1 MPIRALSTPPDPRL
15 FPAPLD
21 VANPALSHDA
31 HTSHS
36 ILAIRQPDR
45 AGPPSGAV
53 RKAASR
59 MIGGPSVDAD
69 ADADVLSSAL
79 PTHVSKAA
87 HEPVVAKPRSA
98 RARVPRRDTPRSP
111 LTRDLFDGGH
121 GTGES
126 DDLDEDDLAAI
137 ARGLEQRTA
146 ALKLGVRAT
155 HARRIGAVDAALAK
169 LQLAVAGAD
178 GAKVHPNTHRATT
191 PTRLA
196 STDNTHTHADGH
208 RARSQQDARDR
219 RRLLNRV
226 GVDLAATSRSF
237 GSAVDARVRD
247 ASNKV
252 LRGAPSRFAAEAAA
266 SGVMTVGTTT
276 NDKNAKAKGPGR
288 STKSVVKP
296 VADDPDA
303 EVTGELKFNA
313 QSVKTQPLRDWLLA
327 HFDKP
332 YPDDEDK
339 IKLAEA
345 SGMTRAQ
352 VGNWFINARVRIW
365 RPMVLRLG
373 EEIERESD

>member
-1 MPIRALSTPPDPRL
+1 
-15 FPAPLD
+15 
-21 VANPALSHDA
+21 
-31 HTSHS
+31 
-36 ILAIRQPDR
+36 
-45 AGPPSGAV
+45 
-53 RKAASR
+53 

-121 GTGES
+121 GTSES

-146 ALKLGVRAT
+146 ALKLEVRAKL
-155 HARRIGAVDAALAK
+155 ARRIGAVDAALAK
-169 LQLAVAGAD
+169 LQLAVAPAPRD
-178 GAKVHPNTHRATT
+178 APALERLSNVSRTSLERLDATDDT
-191 PTRLA
+191 APPA
-196 STDNTHTHADGH
+196 AAEGH

-266 SGVMTVGTTT
+266 SGVITVGTTT

-339 IKLAEA
+339 VKLAEA

-352 VGNWFINARVRIW
+352 VGNWFINARVRTW
-365 RPMVLRLG
+365 RPMVLDLG
-373 EEIERESD
+373 EEIERESVP

>member
-1 MPIRALSTPPDPRL
+1 
-15 FPAPLD
+15 
-21 VANPALSHDA
+21 
-31 HTSHS
+31 
-36 ILAIRQPDR
+36 
-45 AGPPSGAV
+45 
-53 RKAASR
+53 

-69 ADADVLSSAL
+69 TDAEVLSSAL

-121 GTGES
+121 GTSES

-191 PTRLA
+191 PTRLDA
-196 STDNTHTHADGH
+196 TDNTHTHADGH
-208 RARSQQDARDR
+208 RTRSQQDARDR

-266 SGVMTVGTTT
+266 SGVITVGTTT

-313 QSVKTQPLRDWLLA
+313 QSVKTCLLYTSPSPRD
-327 HFDKP
+327 
-332 YPDDEDK
+332 
-339 IKLAEA
+339 
-345 SGMTRAQ
+345 
-352 VGNWFINARVRIW
+352 
-365 RPMVLRLG
+365 
-373 EEIERESD
+373 

>member
-1 MPIRALSTPPDPRL
+1 
-15 FPAPLD
+15 
-21 VANPALSHDA
+21 
-31 HTSHS
+31 
-36 ILAIRQPDR
+36 
-45 AGPPSGAV
+45 
-53 RKAASR
+53 

-121 GTGES
+121 GTSES

-191 PTRLA
+191 STRLDA
-196 STDNTHTHADGH
+196 TDNTHTHADGH
-208 RARSQQDARDR
+208 RARNQQDARDR

-339 IKLAEA
+339 VKLAEA

>member
-1 MPIRALSTPPDPRL
+1 
-15 FPAPLD
+15 
-21 VANPALSHDA
+21 
-31 HTSHS
+31 
-36 ILAIRQPDR
+36 
-45 AGPPSGAV
+45 
-53 RKAASR
+53 

-69 ADADVLSSAL
+69 TDADVLSSAL

-121 GTGES
+121 GTSES

-169 LQLAVAGAD
+169 LQLQISSAD
-178 GAKVHPNTHRATT
+178 GAKVRPNTTT
-191 PTRLA
+191 LERLA

-266 SGVMTVGTTT
+266 SGVITVGTTT

-339 IKLAEA
+339 VKLAEA

>member
-1 MPIRALSTPPDPRL
+1 
-15 FPAPLD
+15 
-21 VANPALSHDA
+21 
-31 HTSHS
+31 
-36 ILAIRQPDR
+36 
-45 AGPPSGAV
+45 
-53 RKAASR
+53 

-121 GTGES
+121 GTSES

-178 GAKVHPNTHRATT
+178 GAKVRPNTHRATT
-191 PTRLA
+191 TTRLDA
-196 STDNTHTHADGH
+196 TDNTHTHADGH

-266 SGVMTVGTTT
+266 SGVITVGTTT
-276 NDKNAKAKGPGR
+276 NDKNVKAKGPGR

-339 IKLAEA
+339 VKLAEA

>member
-1 MPIRALSTPPDPRL
+1 
-15 FPAPLD
+15 
-21 VANPALSHDA
+21 
-31 HTSHS
+31 
-36 ILAIRQPDR
+36 
-45 AGPPSGAV
+45 
-53 RKAASR
+53 
-59 MIGGPSVDAD
+59 MIGGPSSPD
-69 ADADVLSSAL
+69 ADADVSSAL

-87 HEPVVAKPRSA
+87 HEPVASKPRSA

-111 LTRDLFDGGH
+111 LTRDLFDGGGH
-121 GTGES
+121 GTSES

-146 ALKLGVRAT
+146 ALKLEVRAKL
-155 HARRIGAVDAALAK
+155 ARRIGAVDAALAK

-237 GSAVDARVRD
+237 GSAVDARVRA
-247 ASNKV
+247 ASNEV
-252 LRGAPSRFAAEAAA
+252 LRGASRFAAEAASA
-266 SGVMTVGTTT
+266 RDVMTVGTTT
-276 NDKNAKAKGPGR
+276 TNDGERRRASRDDAKTAMTKNAKAKGPRPG
-288 STKSVVKP
+288 STKKVVKPP
-296 VADDPDA
+296 VADDPEA
-303 EVTGELKFNA
+303 EVIGELKFNA

-339 IKLAEA
+339 VRLAEA

-352 VGNWFINARVRIW
+352 VGNWFINARVRTW
-365 RPMVLRLG
+365 RPMVLDLG
-373 EEIERESD
+373 EEIERESVP

>member
-1 MPIRALSTPPDPRL
+1 
-15 FPAPLD
+15 
-21 VANPALSHDA
+21 
-31 HTSHS
+31 
-36 ILAIRQPDR
+36 
-45 AGPPSGAV
+45 
-53 RKAASR
+53 

-121 GTGES
+121 GTSES

-313 QSVKTQPLRDWLLA
+313 QSVRTQPLRDWLLA

-339 IKLAEA
+339 VKLAEA

>member
-1 MPIRALSTPPDPRL
+1 
-15 FPAPLD
+15 
-21 VANPALSHDA
+21 
-31 HTSHS
+31 
-36 ILAIRQPDR
+36 
-45 AGPPSGAV
+45 
-53 RKAASR
+53 

-121 GTGES
+121 GTSES
-126 DDLDEDDLAAI
+126 DDLDEDNLAAI

-276 NDKNAKAKGPGR
+276 NDKNAKAKGPGG
-288 STKSVVKP
+288 STKSVKIKP

-339 IKLAEA
+339 VKLAEA

>member
-1 MPIRALSTPPDPRL
+1 
-15 FPAPLD
+15 
-21 VANPALSHDA
+21 
-31 HTSHS
+31 
-36 ILAIRQPDR
+36 
-45 AGPPSGAV
+45 
-53 RKAASR
+53 

>member
-1 MPIRALSTPPDPRL
+1 
-15 FPAPLD
+15 
-21 VANPALSHDA
+21 
-31 HTSHS
+31 
-36 ILAIRQPDR
+36 
-45 AGPPSGAV
+45 
-53 RKAASR
+53 
-59 MIGGPSVDAD
+59 MIGGPSSPD
-69 ADADVLSSAL
+69 ADADVSSAL

-87 HEPVVAKPRSA
+87 HEPVASKPRSA

-111 LTRDLFDGGH
+111 LTRDLFDGGGH
-121 GTGES
+121 GTSES

-191 PTRLA
+191 STRLDA
-196 STDNTHTHADGH
+196 TDNTHTHADGH

-266 SGVMTVGTTT
+266 SGVITVGTTT
-276 NDKNAKAKGPGR
+276 NDKNAKAKGPGG
-288 STKSVVKP
+288 STKSVKIKP

>member
-1 MPIRALSTPPDPRL
+1 
-15 FPAPLD
+15 
-21 VANPALSHDA
+21 
-31 HTSHS
+31 
-36 ILAIRQPDR
+36 
-45 AGPPSGAV
+45 
-53 RKAASR
+53 
-59 MIGGPSVDAD
+59 MISGPSVDAD

-87 HEPVVAKPRSA
+87 HDPVVAKPPSA

-121 GTGES
+121 GTSES

-191 PTRLA
+191 STRLDA
-196 STDNTHTHADGH
+196 TDNTHTHADGH

-313 QSVKTQPLRDWLLA
+313 QSVRTQPLRDWLLA

-339 IKLAEA
+339 VKLAEA

>member
-1 MPIRALSTPPDPRL
+1 
-15 FPAPLD
+15 
-21 VANPALSHDA
+21 
-31 HTSHS
+31 
-36 ILAIRQPDR
+36 
-45 AGPPSGAV
+45 
-53 RKAASR
+53 

-87 HEPVVAKPRSA
+87 HDPVVAKPPSA

-121 GTGES
+121 GTSES

-191 PTRLA
+191 STRLDA
-196 STDNTHTHADGH
+196 TDNTHTHADGH

-266 SGVMTVGTTT
+266 SGVITVGTTT
-276 NDKNAKAKGPGR
+276 NDKNAKAKGPGG
-288 STKSVVKP
+288 STKSVKIKP

-339 IKLAEA
+339 VKLAEA

>member
-1 MPIRALSTPPDPRL
+1 
-15 FPAPLD
+15 
-21 VANPALSHDA
+21 
-31 HTSHS
+31 
-36 ILAIRQPDR
+36 
-45 AGPPSGAV
+45 
-53 RKAASR
+53 

-87 HEPVVAKPRSA
+87 HDPVVAKPPSA

-121 GTGES
+121 GTSES

>member
-1 MPIRALSTPPDPRL
+1 
-15 FPAPLD
+15 
-21 VANPALSHDA
+21 
-31 HTSHS
+31 
-36 ILAIRQPDR
+36 
-45 AGPPSGAV
+45 
-53 RKAASR
+53 

-121 GTGES
+121 GTSES

-191 PTRLA
+191 STRLDA
-196 STDNTHTHADGH
+196 TDNTHTHADGH

-266 SGVMTVGTTT
+266 SGVITVGTTT

-313 QSVKTQPLRDWLLA
+313 QSVRTQPLRDWLLA

-339 IKLAEA
+339 VKLAEA

>member
-1 MPIRALSTPPDPRL
+1 
-15 FPAPLD
+15 
-21 VANPALSHDA
+21 
-31 HTSHS
+31 
-36 ILAIRQPDR
+36 
-45 AGPPSGAV
+45 
-53 RKAASR
+53 

-69 ADADVLSSAL
+69 TDADVLSSAL

-87 HEPVVAKPRSA
+87 HEPVVAKPWSA

-121 GTGES
+121 GTSES

-169 LQLAVAGAD
+169 LQLAVKND
-178 GAKVHPNTHRATT
+178 AKVHPNTHRETT
-191 PTRLA
+191 LERLA
-196 STDNTHTHADGH
+196 STDNAHTHTDGH

-237 GSAVDARVRD
+237 GSAVDARVCD

-266 SGVMTVGTTT
+266 SGVITVGTTT

-339 IKLAEA
+339 VKLAEA

-352 VGNWFINARVRIW
+352 VGNWFINARVRTW
-365 RPMVLRLG
+365 RPMVLDLG
-373 EEIERESD
+373 EEIERESVP

>member
-1 MPIRALSTPPDPRL
+1 
-15 FPAPLD
+15 
-21 VANPALSHDA
+21 
-31 HTSHS
+31 
-36 ILAIRQPDR
+36 
-45 AGPPSGAV
+45 
-53 RKAASR
+53 

-121 GTGES
+121 GTSES

-191 PTRLA
+191 STRLDA
-196 STDNTHTHADGH
+196 TDNTHTHADGH

-313 QSVKTQPLRDWLLA
+313 QSVRTQPLRDWLLA

-339 IKLAEA
+339 VKLAEA

>member
-1 MPIRALSTPPDPRL
+1 M
-15 FPAPLD
+15 
-21 VANPALSHDA
+21 
-31 HTSHS
+31 
-36 ILAIRQPDR
+36 IRQPDR

-59 MIGGPSVDAD
+59 MIGGPSSPD
-69 ADADVLSSAL
+69 ADADVSSAL

-87 HEPVVAKPRSA
+87 PEPVVAPPWSA
-98 RARVPRRDTPRSP
+98 RARGPRRATPRSP

-121 GTGES
+121 GTSES

-169 LQLAVAGAD
+169 LQLQISSAD
-178 GAKVHPNTHRATT
+178 GAKVRPNTTT
-191 PTRLA
+191 LERLDA
-196 STDNTHTHADGH
+196 TDNTHTHADGH

-266 SGVMTVGTTT
+266 SGVITVGTTT
-276 NDKNAKAKGPGR
+276 NERMPRRRDRGVRQSR
-288 STKSVVKP
+288 SSSP
-296 VADDPDA
+296 W
-303 EVTGELKFNA
+303 
-313 QSVKTQPLRDWLLA
+313 R
-327 HFDKP
+327 
-332 YPDDEDK
+332 
-339 IKLAEA
+339 
-345 SGMTRAQ
+345 MTRKRRSWRAQ
-352 VGNWFINARVRIW
+352 V
-365 RPMVLRLG
+365 
-373 EEIERESD
+373 

>member
-1 MPIRALSTPPDPRL
+1 
-15 FPAPLD
+15 
-21 VANPALSHDA
+21 
-31 HTSHS
+31 
-36 ILAIRQPDR
+36 
-45 AGPPSGAV
+45 
-53 RKAASR
+53 

-121 GTGES
+121 GTSES

-178 GAKVHPNTHRATT
+178 GAKVHPNTHRA
-191 PTRLA
+191 
-196 STDNTHTHADGH
+196 TDNTHTHADGH

-266 SGVMTVGTTT
+266 SGVITVGTTT

-339 IKLAEA
+339 VKLAEA

>member
-1 MPIRALSTPPDPRL
+1 
-15 FPAPLD
+15 
-21 VANPALSHDA
+21 
-31 HTSHS
+31 
-36 ILAIRQPDR
+36 
-45 AGPPSGAV
+45 
-53 RKAASR
+53 
-59 MIGGPSVDAD
+59 MIGGPSSPDAD
-69 ADADVLSSAL
+69 ANISSA
-79 PTHVSKAA
+79 PPVHVSKA
-87 HEPVVAKPRSA
+87 VASKPRSA

-111 LTRDLFDGGH
+111 LQRDLFFDGGH
-121 GTGES
+121 GASES

-169 LQLAVAGAD
+169 LQLAVKDELNELAGKSDVERLDATD
-178 GAKVHPNTHRATT
+178 KTTH
-191 PTRLA
+191 
-196 STDNTHTHADGH
+196 SDGH

-237 GSAVDARVRD
+237 GSAVDARTRE
-247 ASNKV
+247 ASNKA
-252 LRGAPSRFAAEAAA
+252 LLLGASRFAVEAARD
-266 SGVMTVGTTT
+266 GTVGTTT
-276 NDKNAKAKGPGR
+276 KLSETRATRDDASPLDAPLLDASDERLKSAKAKGPKSG
-288 STKSVVKP
+288 SKSVVKRTL
-296 VADDPDA
+296 ADDPDA

-332 YPDDEDK
+332 YPDDADK
-339 IKLAEA
+339 VTLAEA

-373 EEIERESD
+373 EEIEREGA

>member
-1 MPIRALSTPPDPRL
+1 
-15 FPAPLD
+15 
-21 VANPALSHDA
+21 
-31 HTSHS
+31 
-36 ILAIRQPDR
+36 
-45 AGPPSGAV
+45 
-53 RKAASR
+53 

-121 GTGES
+121 GTSES

-169 LQLAVAGAD
+169 LQLQISSAD
-178 GAKVHPNTHRATT
+178 GAKVRPNTTT
-191 PTRLA
+191 LERLA

-266 SGVMTVGTTT
+266 SGVITVGTTT

-339 IKLAEA
+339 VKLAEA

>member
-1 MPIRALSTPPDPRL
+1 
-15 FPAPLD
+15 
-21 VANPALSHDA
+21 
-31 HTSHS
+31 
-36 ILAIRQPDR
+36 
-45 AGPPSGAV
+45 
-53 RKAASR
+53 

-121 GTGES
+121 GTSES

-178 GAKVHPNTHRATT
+178 GAKVHPNTPRATT
-191 PTRLA
+191 PTRLDA
-196 STDNTHTHADGH
+196 TDNTHTHADGH

-266 SGVMTVGTTT
+266 SGVITVGTTT

-288 STKSVVKP
+288 SQKSVKLKP

-339 IKLAEA
+339 VKLAEA

>member
-1 MPIRALSTPPDPRL
+1 
-15 FPAPLD
+15 
-21 VANPALSHDA
+21 
-31 HTSHS
+31 
-36 ILAIRQPDR
+36 
-45 AGPPSGAV
+45 
-53 RKAASR
+53 

-87 HEPVVAKPRSA
+87 HDPVVAKPPSA

-121 GTGES
+121 GTSES

-191 PTRLA
+191 STRLDA
-196 STDNTHTHADGH
+196 TDNTHTHADGH

-339 IKLAEA
+339 VKLAEA

>member
-1 MPIRALSTPPDPRL
+1 
-15 FPAPLD
+15 
-21 VANPALSHDA
+21 
-31 HTSHS
+31 
-36 ILAIRQPDR
+36 
-45 AGPPSGAV
+45 
-53 RKAASR
+53 

-121 GTGES
+121 GTSES

-191 PTRLA
+191 STRLDA
-196 STDNTHTHADGH
+196 TDNTHTHADGH

-266 SGVMTVGTTT
+266 SGVITVGTTT

-339 IKLAEA
+339 VKLAEA

>member
-1 MPIRALSTPPDPRL
+1 
-15 FPAPLD
+15 
-21 VANPALSHDA
+21 
-31 HTSHS
+31 
-36 ILAIRQPDR
+36 
-45 AGPPSGAV
+45 
-53 RKAASR
+53 
-59 MIGGPSVDAD
+59 MIGGPSSPD
-69 ADADVLSSAL
+69 ADADVSSAL

-87 HEPVVAKPRSA
+87 HEPVASKPRSA

-111 LTRDLFDGGH
+111 LTRDLFDGGGH
-121 GTGES
+121 GTSES

-237 GSAVDARVRD
+237 GSAVDARVRA
-247 ASNKV
+247 ASNEV
-252 LRGAPSRFAAEAAA
+252 LRGASRFAAEAASA
-266 SGVMTVGTTT
+266 RDVMTVGTTT
-276 NDKNAKAKGPGR
+276 TNDGERRRASRDDAKTAMTKNAKAKGPRPG
-288 STKSVVKP
+288 STKKVVKPP
-296 VADDPDA
+296 VADDPEA
-303 EVTGELKFNA
+303 EVIGELKFNA
-313 QSVKTQPLRDWLLA
+313 QSVKQQPLRDWLLA

-339 IKLAEA
+339 VRLAEA

-352 VGNWFINARVRIW
+352 VGNWFINARVRTW
-365 RPMVLRLG
+365 RPMVLDLG
-373 EEIERESD
+373 EEIERESVP